1 MDNQH
6 IVLAGVVVYL
16 AAMLAIGI
24 YAVRRTSSSEDF
36 IVAGRSLPLWLC
48 SATVMATW
56 IGGGTMMGASGESY
70 RGGVL
75 AVIADPYGAALG
87 LILVGLFVVR
97 IVRRLKLLT
106 IVELIENRYGGVA
119 AMFSAFALVFSNIG
133 WAGALMVAFGF
144 VFNSLTGIPLE
155 TGIILGGMIVLVYTT
170 AGGMWAVAL
179 TDFVQLGIIIIG
191 LVVLLIVVI
200 SDLGGL
206 TAAFGSVPA
215 EKLRFT
221 PLENTAESW
230 LNYIR
235 AWSIIGISNLA
246 SQSLLQRGLSA
257 RNERVAQNSFYVAGL
272 GYLVVGSIPVILGV
286 LASVVLPDLTE
297 KESVIPMLAMEYLH
311 PVLMS
316 VFVGALLAAIMSSA
330 DSALLSVASIVSTD
344 IMPKLWLASA
354 SRRLLTARVSIPI
367 AGILAAV
374 IALETKAIYEV
385 ILAVNTIF
393 LAAIVVPFM
402 AAIWWKKAN
411 RTGGLAAMGAGL
423 LVWGLSSWLAP
434 HWPGDLLGMFASLT
448 AILAVT
454 PLSQR
459 SDPPQSLRSSDGG
472 VVEFSNR
479 LGVLRSRGPASD

>member
-6 IVLAGVVVYL
+6 IVLAGVAVYL
-16 AAMLAIGI
+16 AVMLVIGF
-24 YAVRRTSSSEDF
+24 YAARRTTSSEDF

-97 IVRRLKLLT
+97 IIRRLKLLT
-106 IVELIENRYGGVA
+106 IVEFIENRFGGVA
-119 AMFSAFALVFSNIG
+119 AMFAALALVFSNIG
-133 WAGALMVAFGF
+133 WAAALMVAFGF

-155 TGIILGGMIVLVYTT
+155 TGIILGGMIVIIYTA

-191 LVVLLIVVI
+191 LIILVI
-200 SDLGGL
+200 AVTSDLGGL
-206 TAAFGSVPA
+206 AAAWRSVPE

-246 SQSLLQRGLSA
+246 SQSLIQRGLSA
-257 RNERVAQNSFYVAGL
+257 RTERVAQNAFYVAGI
-272 GYLVVGSIPVILGV
+272 GYLIIGSIPVFLGV
-286 LASVVLPDLTE
+286 LASVVLPDIAD
-297 KESVIPMLAMEYLH
+297 KELVIPVLAMEYLH

-330 DSALLSVASIVSTD
+330 DSALLTVASIVSTN
-344 IMPKLWLASA
+344 IVPKLWPAIA
-354 SRRLLTARVSIPI
+354 TRRLLTARLSIPI
-367 AGILAAV
+367 AGILAAF

-402 AAIWWKKAN
+402 AGIWWRKAN

-423 LVWGLSSWLAP
+423 LVWGLSSWFAP
-434 HWPGDLLGMFASLT
+434 QWPGDLLGLFASLLT
-448 AILAVT
+448 MLTVT
-454 PLSQR
+454 PLSQK
-459 SDPPQSLRSSDGG
+459 SDPPRPLLSSDGA
-472 VVEFSNR
+472 VVEFSHR
-479 LGVLRSRGPASD
+479 LGVLRKHSQD